1 MQKRPA
7 IQPETLVHA
16 VGEFCNRFWGKPM
29 FHSVKPIRVLSGS
42 FLGVVLFGGLCGC
55 DAKAQRAIQAAT
67 SKAKGAVMNLEADH
81 DSRIVND
88 EFDYGLKLTFV
99 VRNMGESGIIRVS
112 PWVSCSEGEWSRAQ
126 NLHFNKG
133 EAKRLEY
140 FFHEPT
146 INASN
151 IQYGV
156 KVYPNAF

>member
-67 SKAKGAVMNLEADH
+67 SKAKGARA
-81 DSRIVND
+81 
-88 EFDYGLKLTFV
+88 F
-99 VRNMGESGIIRVS
+99 RVIGF
-112 PWVSCSEGEWSRAQ
+112 WC
-126 NLHFNKG
+126 NLHKSWGLDDIFK
-133 EAKRLEY
+133 E
-140 FFHEPT
+140 
-146 INASN
+146 
-151 IQYGV
+151 
-156 KVYPNAF
+156 